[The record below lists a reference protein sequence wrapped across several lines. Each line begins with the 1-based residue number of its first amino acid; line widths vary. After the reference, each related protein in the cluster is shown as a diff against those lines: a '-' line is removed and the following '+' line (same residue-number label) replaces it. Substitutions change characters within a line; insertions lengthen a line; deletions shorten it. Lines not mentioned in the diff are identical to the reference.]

1 MKQGQGAIMKK
12 TILFSAMGMAMALGT
27 AANAQE
33 VGRVIASTP
42 VVQQVAVPRQVCS
55 TGVVQRPSS
64 GGGAVLGAIV
74 GGLLGNTIGH
84 GTGRAAATG
93 VGVIGGAAVGD
104 SLEARGQQPVQQCT
118 TQTTYEN
125 RTVAYNVTYEYAG
138 KQFSV
143 QMPNDPGPTIQL
155 QLTPVG
161 GAAASGAPAAA
172 AQGTGGVVTAPPIG
186 PQAVSGQPIGQ
197 IVGTTTTTTSY
208 PVAAAPAY
216 YPAYPAYYPAYYSP
230 YYYPPIGLSLSFG
243 YSSGYHHRGHWR

>member
-12 TILFSAMGMAMALGT
+12 TILFSAMGMAMALST

-161 GAAASGAPAAA
+161 GAAASAGPAAGA
-172 AQGTGGVVTAPPIG
+172 LGTGGVVTAPPIG

-197 IVGTTTTTTSY
+197 ILGTTTTTTSY

>member
-1 MKQGQGAIMKK
+1 MKQGAIMKK

-27 AANAQE
+27 TAHAQE
-33 VGRVIASTP
+33 VGRVVSSTP
-42 VVQQVAVPRQVCS
+42 VVQQVAVPRQVCN
-55 TGVVQRPSS
+55 TAVVQRPSS

-93 VGVIGGAAVGD
+93 VGLIGGAAVGD

-125 RTVAYNVTYEYAG
+125 RTVAYNVVYEYAG

-143 QMPNDPGPTIQL
+143 QMPNDPGPTIRL

-161 GAAASGAPAAA
+161 GAAGDVAPAAA
-172 AQGTGGVVTAPPIG
+172 APGTSGVVTAPPIG
-186 PQAVSGQPIGQ
+186 QQAAVGQPIGQ
-197 IVGTTTTTTSY
+197 IVGTTTTTSY

-216 YPAYPAYYPAYYSP
+216 YPAYPAYYPAYYAP
-230 YYYPPIGLSLSFG
+230 YYYPPVGLSLSFG
-243 YSSGYHHRGHWR
+243 YASGFHHRGHWH